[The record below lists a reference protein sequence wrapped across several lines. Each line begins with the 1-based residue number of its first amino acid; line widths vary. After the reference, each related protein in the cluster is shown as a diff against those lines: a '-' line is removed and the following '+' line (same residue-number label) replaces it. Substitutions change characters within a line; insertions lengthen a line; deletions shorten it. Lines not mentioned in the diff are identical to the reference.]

1 MAAWAEL
8 LGENSAVDR
17 AWTLLVL
24 ATSLLALLLAH
35 AHRRRLDRLEATL
48 QRQSLL
54 LGAKLADAS
63 GTSRTQDL
71 APTTS
76 IIVQVSQTNAP
87 GCPVFV
93 ASAEAPLGS
102 SPPPAL
108 AQGQDASTVINA
120 ALSLVY
126 PAEMNGQVGS
136 VRLLPG
142 HYPLATPL
150 VIGRS
155 LALTGSV
162 GVVLEAALPRKP
174 MGPLITVTASDVV
187 LRDLKL
193 DGAAPGTGSP
203 KTGGGAVAGV
213 SIQGPLSRVLVVR
226 ALSACRLCI
235 RPRPP
240 RPFADS
246 SWGCSQ
252 ENVSVSN
259 VSGSAIS
266 AVINTQNAPTG
277 GAQTAITVRGCTID
291 RCGMGGIGLAK
302 RGPLPSP
309 DGSNARAAPLI
320 TSSGHMV
327 TGNRI
332 SRTGSHASAFT
343 PHPLPRAACSAA
355 NPAETRRLWQR
366 VLDGRQHVAS
376 GLQPDDACLHL
387 QHYWRVRP
395 RHRNRWELWQRS
407 GGDRRHHGEHY
418 RHGAHACQQEERQCA
433 PALPAHLA
441 SVCSLSCLSG

>member
-1 MAAWAEL
+1 MTGRLGAPTPQLGVAELMAAWAEL
-8 LGENSAVDR
+8 LGENSAVDG

-35 AHRRRLDRLEATL
+35 AQRRRLDRLEATL

-63 GTSRTQDL
+63 GTSRAQDL

-120 ALSLVY
+120 ALSMVY

-162 GVVLEAALPRKP
+162 GVVLEAAVPGKP
-174 MGPLITVTASDVV
+174 MGPLITVTASNVV
-187 LRDLKL
+187 LRDLEL

-213 SIQGPLSRVLVVR
+213 SIQGPLSRVLV
-226 ALSACRLCI
+226 
-235 RPRPP
+235 
-240 RPFADS
+240 
-246 SWGCSQ
+246 

-277 GAQTAITVRGCTID
+277 GAQTAITVRGCTVD

-309 DGSNARAAPLI
+309 GGSTAAGAAPLI

-332 SRTGSHASAFT
+332 SRTGSHASAS
-343 PHPLPRAACSAA
+343 PPPLCCLL
-355 NPAETRRLWQR
+355 RRQ
-366 VLDGRQHVAS
+366 
-376 GLQPDDACLHL
+376 
-387 QHYWRVRP
+387 
-395 RHRNRWELWQRS
+395 
-407 GGDRRHHGEHY
+407 
-418 RHGAHACQQEERQCA
+418 
-433 PALPAHLA
+433 
-441 SVCSLSCLSG
+441 SC